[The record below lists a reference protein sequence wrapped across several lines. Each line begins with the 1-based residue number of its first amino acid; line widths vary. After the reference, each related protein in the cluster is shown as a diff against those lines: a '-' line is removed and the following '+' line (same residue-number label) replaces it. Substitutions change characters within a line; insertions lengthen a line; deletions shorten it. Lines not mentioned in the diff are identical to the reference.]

1 MKRVIS
7 FLLVAFMLTAIIPV
21 SGKAVRKTEETI
33 YYADG
38 SYMTIAVIYAPVR
51 ATWGVTGSKQYT
63 YYESNSVAQWKV
75 VLTGTFTYTGSS
87 ASCTESSVDVTIY
100 NSAWYIGDKLASK
113 SGNTAKAFVTM
124 KRTNNDVTAT
134 VPVNLALSCDANGNL
149 S

>member
-51 ATWGVTGSKQYT
+51 ATWGGLLEV
-63 YYESNSVAQWKV
+63 SNIHITKATALLNGK
-75 VLTGTFTYTGSS
+75 
-87 ASCTESSVDVTIY
+87 
-100 NSAWYIGDKLASK
+100 WY
-113 SGNTAKAFVTM
+113 
-124 KRTNNDVTAT
+124 
-134 VPVNLALSCDANGNL
+134 
-149 S
+149 